1 MRRPGPGQAITLI
14 APPSVIR
21 HESKPLVPLLPSLPE
36 GLRPYAQ
43 PTLEAPPPPP
53 LPNEGSPPVNDPEG
67 FEAKSVLYSWPWAPD
82 LSGGLGPV
90 VYTTR
95 RRWHACDVY
104 VSFSGRGSSGPP
116 LEKGVLSILIFA
128 VSQSGARTLVASGR
142 VQDDPGELT
151 IATPVW
157 VAAARG
163 SAQRWEVVMSMF
175 QGPGAAS
182 SDIDLTVTVVASEDT
197 TEPPPLLGSI
207 PVGTGGATSTGQQV
221 AASVVMGAT
230 GPLGMQ
236 IPYPE
241 LVGLVWVNGA
251 AAARYLMYFEGVNGA
266 NGNTPMLTWPLGA
279 AAGDGIFDWN
289 VRRRTRAH
297 LQAKAGLPPGFL
309 SIKPS
314 TTPHTLTIPAPDD
327 CWGQTF
333 VR

>member
-1 MRRPGPGQAITLI
+1 VTVGKQITLI

-21 HESKPLVPLLPSLPE
+21 HESKPLVPLVPSIPE
-36 GLRPYAQ
+36 GLRPYDQ
-43 PTLEAPPPPP
+43 PVLPAPDPPP
-53 LPNEGSPPVNDPEG
+53 LPNEGAPPATDPEG
-67 FEAKSVLYSWPWAPD
+67 FEARSVVYSWPWSAD

-104 VSFSGRGSSGPP
+104 VSVNSRAGGPP
-116 LEKGVLSILIFA
+116 FEKGVLSILIFA

-151 IATPVW
+151 SAAPLWI
-157 VAAARG
+157 AAARS
-163 SAQRWEVVMSMF
+163 SAQRWEVVLAMY

-182 SDIDLTVTVVASEDT
+182 SDVDLTVTVVASEDT
-197 TEPPPLLGSI
+197 TRPPDLLGAI
-207 PVGTGGATSTGQQV
+207 PVGTGGATSTGQSV
-221 AASVVMGAT
+221 SASVVMGA
-230 GPLGMQ
+230 PALGMA

-241 LVGLVWVNGA
+241 LCGLVWVNGAA
-251 AAARYLMYFEGVNGA
+251 AAARYLMYFEGVTPA
-266 NGNTPMLTWPLGA
+266 NGLTPLITWPLGA

-297 LQAKAGLPPGFL
+297 IAGKPGFPPGYL
-309 SIKPS
+309 GLRPS